1 MNDPVRTTGS
11 RRILQSASVQEVLDY
26 RLECCVVSRLY
37 AGAGQG
43 QQGVMDLDSID
54 AVDAHYRA
62 HIGGEPQ
69 YMRFVNAPGTIG
81 VLEWPKGS
89 SRQRVHIYA
98 TLGLH
103 ALIHGTL
110 AREHGFEL
118 FTGVSS
124 GTDAFRLA
132 FAVMANDLVSDGTFV
147 ESGHLVTAE
156 DGCIIDGLPF
166 KSWLMLERTD
176 GLIPPLPLENGN
188 HVVFLDAT
196 PVFAEEADHLKEHGL
211 DGLFGVWEEGRPR
224 LSDLSRTLPRALERS

>member
-1 MNDPVRTTGS
+1 
-11 RRILQSASVQEVLDY
+11 
-26 RLECCVVSRLY
+26 
-37 AGAGQG
+37 
-43 QQGVMDLDSID
+43 MDNID

-62 HIGGEPQ
+62 HIGREPQ
-69 YMRFVNAPGTIG
+69 YMRIVDAPGTIG

-89 SRQRVHIYA
+89 SRLRVHIYA

-103 ALIHGTL
+103 VLINGAL

-132 FAVMANDLVSDGTFV
+132 FAVMANDLVSEEILV
-147 ESGHLVTAE
+147 EHGHLVTPSSA
-156 DGCIIDGLPF
+156 CIIEGLPF

-176 GLIPPLPLENGN
+176 DFIPPLPLENGN

-196 PVFAEEADHLKEHGL
+196 PVFAEEADYLKVHGL
-211 DGLFGVWEEGRPR
+211 DGLFGLWEEERPR
-224 LSDLSRTLPRALERS
+224 LSDLGRTLPRALERL